1 MRIVCPECGAAYGV
15 PDALIE
21 PGKQVRC
28 ARCNAEWAPVAATP
42 AVAPRA
48 PAIERLELSPSHQP
62 PPPPAPTVPAGG
74 SLRVASA
81 TAERHRPPA
90 RDHRGAAVAS
100 AWLGWVL
107 TIVVLACAAAA
118 AVTWRDAVMAGW
130 PPSTR
135 VYAALGLAPAAPK

>member
-28 ARCNAEWAPVAATP
+28 ARCNAEWAPVPATP

-48 PAIERLELSPSHQP
+48 PAIERLEPSPSHEASP
-62 PPPPAPTVPAGG
+62 RPAPTVPAGG
-74 SLRVASA
+74 SLRVTS
-81 TAERHRPPA
+81 TTIERPRPPA
-90 RDHRGAAVAS
+90 RDHRRAAVAS

-118 AVTWRDAVMAGW
+118 AVTWRGAVMASW

-135 VYAALGLAPAAPK
+135 VYAALGLAPPGPK